1 MKKAVFTLLY
11 ILTLA
16 VSCNDKRVYDHFQHA
31 PVAGWEKND
40 TLFFDIPK
48 VAESGHYSA
57 DLGLRIN
64 ATYPFMGLTLIVEQ
78 FSYPDRKRRVDT
90 VNCKLMDSNGKM
102 KGYGIGSFQY
112 TFHITDLDLQQGDSL
127 HIGVRHDMK
136 REILPGIS
144 DIGII
149 LKKE

>member
-1 MKKAVFTLLY
+1 MTSGCMTNSNMLRWLGG
-11 ILTLA
+11 
-16 VSCNDKRVYDHFQHA
+16 KRMTRSFSTSRKWPRAD
-31 PVAGWEKND
+31 
-40 TLFFDIPK
+40 
-48 VAESGHYSA
+48 SA